1 MDNSPSKQS
10 TVICQAQPTSTLDN
24 LPISVIIPAR
34 DAGQFI
40 GAALESV
47 WRQNHA
53 AIDVIVVDAGS
64 SDDTVQVVDRHI
76 RAGRPIRLLQECAI
90 NPARARNIGVAHAVS
105 PFISFLDADD
115 LWPDGKLQRQLGR
128 LSVESGLQMVSG
140 YVTYFETADANGLDP
155 LPGSRM
161 ETLFHVHVGA
171 CIYRREAFD
180 ALGGAFDEA
189 FVYSED
195 VDLLLRVREAGLDF
209 RILRTPELFYRRH
222 PASMMAQNT
231 PLKEASLQLA
241 ISRSLRRRRKIG
253 MLGRPLPD
261 FAEYLDP
268 VP

>member
-1 MDNSPSKQS
+1 MAEHMD
-10 TVICQAQPTSTLDN
+10 QPV
-24 LPISVIIPAR
+24 SVIMPAR
-34 DAGQFI
+34 DAGRFI
-40 GAALESV
+40 GPALASI
-47 WRQNHA
+47 WRQDHGA
-53 AIDVIVVDAGS
+53 LDVIVVDAGS
-64 SDDTVQVVDRHI
+64 TDDTRRVVEAQM
-76 RAGRPIRLLQECAI
+76 RAGYPLRLLRAGDMH
-90 NPARARNIGVAHAVS
+90 PARARNIGVAEATS
-105 PFISFLDADD
+105 PYVAFLDADD
-115 LWPDGKLQRQLGR
+115 LWPAGKLERQLGR
-128 LSVESGLQMVSG
+128 LAREPNLQMVSG
-140 YVTYFETADANGLDP
+140 YVTYFETPSEDGLEP
-155 LPGSRM
+155 MPGSRT

-222 PASMMAQNT
+222 PASMMAQAT
-231 PLKEASLQLA
+231 PLKEASLQMA
-241 ISRSLRRRRKIG
+241 ISRSLRRRRKAG